1 MKHFWCYLPKNNGI
15 FHSYVTF
22 YMFWKKNS
30 DGKLLDGAEIFFFF
44 FWMAVPFLGEMTWV
58 GFTVMESLGF
68 RLCWESWCYLSPG
81 SLGSVPGGNQ
91 NPRRA
96 LACHQSQVF
105 FGGSSDIVYCV
116 AVLPDASWWLLRP
129 CEMHGCHWII
139 VKRLFDC
146 WNVQLILVAVMEG
159 YDM

>member
-1 MKHFWCYLPKNNGI
+1 MKHFWCYLPEAMGFSIVMSRQFIYIYIHLEEIAGWSRDSCFFLNGC
-15 FHSYVTF
+15 
-22 YMFWKKNS
+22 
-30 DGKLLDGAEIFFFF
+30 A
-44 FWMAVPFLGEMTWV
+44 FLGGKTWV

-81 SLGSVPGGNQ
+81 SQGSVGGIKTHAE
-91 NPRRA
+91 PWLVIKA
-96 LACHQSQVF
+96 KVF
-105 FGGSSDIVYCV
+105 FGGSCDIVYCV

>member
-1 MKHFWCYLPKNNGI
+1 MFDVICQKTMGFSIVMSHFICFG
-15 FHSYVTF
+15 
-22 YMFWKKNS
+22 KKTVMGNCWM
-30 DGKLLDGAEIFFFF
+30 EQRFMCVCFF